1 MLLDY
6 SLSSKKNNEMK
17 VTNMPFNFNFIKN
30 KPEVKKAPGLD
41 ENRKD
46 ILKFFGID

>member
-1 MLLDY
+1 MIVSEDND
-6 SLSSKKNNEMK
+6 S
-17 VTNMPFNFNFIKN
+17 NFNFIKN
-30 KPEVKKAPGLD
+30 TPKVKKAPDLD